1 MGLPAGMGVR
11 PQRGPGSQR
20 VLPACCRQRSDL
32 RRWLVGL
39 PGLEPGTSS
48 LSGICAWPCFPRIVS
63 ATWANDAP
71 LETAANRS
79 APMGCGP
86 NVDQARP
93 ARGAAALRVADL
105 GWQGRPPPAAPT
117 SEPRRGERLVR
128 GSPGGVW
135 ARDIPCIDGLSLVT
149 AMGYPSLLPV
159 QTIRTTAASWLRTP
173 PGRPPSRSTAG
184 RTVRWAW
191 HDRSEASGR
200 AGALP
205 AAPALAPLPLLIPV
219 VSPLIVAVWVQVQPA
234 VRALLQ
240 QLLERL
246 AAGKPE

>member
-1 MGLPAGMGVR
+1 LGHKRKVIWR
-11 PQRGPGSQR
+11 I
-20 VLPACCRQRSDL
+20 
-32 RRWLVGL
+32 
-39 PGLEPGTSS
+39 SS

-63 ATWANDAP
+63 ATWPNDAP

-93 ARGAAALRVADL
+93 ARGAAAHRVADL
-105 GWQGRPPPAAPT
+105 GWKVD
-117 SEPRRGERLVR
+117 PRRLPRQASPARAIALLGGALA
-128 GSPGGVW
+128 GSGPGTS
-135 ARDIPCIDGLSLVT
+135 PCIDGLSLVT

-240 QLLERL
+240 QLLEPL

>member
-1 MGLPAGMGVR
+1 MPRRAVLVPQAEPSTFWLVRGHWWAWEDLNLRLHPYQGSAPGLVSPGSFLRPGRMMHRWRPLRTARLRWDVDQTWTRHAPLVGQRRSASRTLAGKVDPRRLPRQASPAGAIALLG
-11 PQRGPGSQR
+11 GALAGS
-20 VLPACCRQRSDL
+20 
-32 RRWLVGL
+32 G
-39 PGLEPGTSS
+39 PGTS
-48 LSGICAWPCFPRIVS
+48 
-63 ATWANDAP
+63 
-71 LETAANRS
+71 
-79 APMGCGP
+79 
-86 NVDQARP
+86 
-93 ARGAAALRVADL
+93 
-105 GWQGRPPPAAPT
+105 
-117 SEPRRGERLVR
+117 
-128 GSPGGVW
+128 
-135 ARDIPCIDGLSLVT
+135 PCIDGLSLVT

-205 AAPALAPLPLLIPV
+205 ATPALAPLPLLIPV
-219 VSPLIVAVWVQVQPA
+219 VSPLIVAVWIQVQPA

-240 QLLERL
+240 QLLEPL